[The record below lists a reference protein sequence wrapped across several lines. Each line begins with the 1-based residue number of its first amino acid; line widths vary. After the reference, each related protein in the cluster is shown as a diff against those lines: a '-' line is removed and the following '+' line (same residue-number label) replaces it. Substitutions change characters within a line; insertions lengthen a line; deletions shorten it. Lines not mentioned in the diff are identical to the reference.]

1 MLAGSSPQWQGLQDP
16 SSADP
21 GRASE
26 SGVIVQAPCLPG
38 TLLTAP
44 LRLRGHNGQH
54 SLHSHPATRTVRP
67 RHLLEAKS
75 LWCTWVEPL
84 STPRMSPWCHSWGQP
99 GPADSAQGGWW
110 PDVTFPDG
118 PAGQARLL
126 QALETRG
133 GPHTLILHGL
143 LPPPPSGWGLPEA
156 RECQSSLKIPGSW
169 LLLLEHGENPPS
181 PARARD
187 FKRGGPVR
195 VATAALLSKAFVQAG
210 PPTPVSPLPSRVGPA
225 WGGL

>member
-1 MLAGSSPQWQGLQDP
+1 M
-16 SSADP
+16 
-21 GRASE
+21 
-26 SGVIVQAPCLPG
+26 IVQAPCLPG

-44 LRLRGHNGQH
+44 EAQRPQW
-54 SLHSHPATRTVRP
+54 PAQPAFPP
-67 RHLLEAKS
+67 RHQDGEAQTPPRGQVT
-75 LWCTWVEPL
+75 LVQL

-126 QALETRG
+126 QALETPG

-143 LPPPPSGWGLPEA
+143 LPSPPSGWGLPEA
-156 RECQSSLKIPGSW
+156 QECQSSLKIPGSR

-181 PARARD
+181 LSQARD
-187 FKRGGPVR
+187 FKRGGPVH
-195 VATAALLSKAFVQAG
+195 VATAALLPKAFVQAG
-210 PPTPVSPLPSRVGPA
+210 PPTLVSPLPARVGPA